1 MKKVIILLFILL
13 LLTVSGGF
21 LYFNDRLQKV
31 ESRISDLT
39 KQSYKTSELLPTT
52 DNVDTQKE
60 GCGDQCKKEIESAVA
75 RAVVA
80 ITPTAIKTPVTTVSR
95 TTVKG
100 GTTYIPMGTTYE
112 STSTDWYTIDDTAT
126 YIDLINDYGKTASVS
141 WEASLKVAHGN
152 GQAYVRLWDDT
163 NKIAVDGSVLTT
175 ENNSEYKLVTT
186 GVLPFWKGRNLYKVQ
201 IRSLNSFVVSY
212 TGGKIRISY

>member
-1 MKKVIILLFILL
+1 MKKVLILFIILLLII
-13 LLTVSGGF
+13 VSGGF
-21 LYFNDRLQKV
+21 FYFYDRFQKV

-39 KQSYKTSELLPTT
+39 KQNYKTPQPLPAT

-60 GCGDQCKKEIESAVA
+60 RCGDLCKKEIED
-75 RAVVA
+75 AVVKAMAA
-80 ITPTAIKTPVTTVSR
+80 ITPTMIKTSTTTVAQ
-95 TTVKG
+95 TTQKG

>member
-1 MKKVIILLFILL
+1 MKKVLILFIILLLII
-13 LLTVSGGF
+13 VSGGF
-21 LYFNDRLQKV
+21 FYFYDRFQKV

-39 KQSYKTSELLPTT
+39 KQNYKTPQPLPAT

-60 GCGDQCKKEIESAVA
+60 GCGDLCKKEIED
-75 RAVVA
+75 AVVKAMAA
-80 ITPTAIKTPVTTVSR
+80 ITPTMIKTSTTTVAQ
-95 TTVKG
+95 TTQKG

-201 IRSLNSFVVSY
+201 IRSLNSFAVSY